1 MLVSDIFSYFVPTNI
16 QKMDRQCSS
25 SCMSILVNG
34 SLHYI
39 KHWNHMIQGKDPYT
53 FHWHMQG
60 LRGIRNWA
68 CILVCSSAV
77 YRYNFVRK
85 NTLVDYFY
93 RDIGRMVRKEMEC
106 KDFLVLLVSG
116 SLLIKIY
123 FLNNLNKNFIRILF
137 ILLSSTKHL
146 TKGSPTN
153 CGGQLHIGLWLITW
167 HFALIPHVPG
177 QGSIHFWLL
186 HALSCVQSELI
197 THSGR
202 HAGGLPI

>member
-1 MLVSDIFSYFVPTNI
+1 MLVNDILSYFVPTSI
-16 QKMDRQCSS
+16 QKMDHQCSS
-25 SCMSILVNG
+25 SCKSILVNG

-68 CILVCSSAV
+68 CILVCSLAV

-106 KDFLVLLVSG
+106 RDFQVLLVSE
-116 SLLIKIY
+116 SLLVKIY
-123 FLNNLNKNFIRILF
+123 FLNNLTTTLFEDYFSYFLQQNIWQKDHQRIAGDSC
-137 ILLSSTKHL
+137 IL
-146 TKGSPTN
+146 GYD
-153 CGGQLHIGLWLITW
+153 
-167 HFALIPHVPG
+167 
-177 QGSIHFWLL
+177 
-186 HALSCVQSELI
+186 
-197 THSGR
+197 
-202 HAGGLPI
+202 